1 MKRIISALLVAVLLI
16 TCIGTSSFAIESND
30 IVRPYYNNTDY
41 VTINLSISDTGKA
54 TVKLTCKGE
63 TGVTTKIT
71 AVSYLQRKVGLIW
84 VKVDNG
90 LDGKKWNDTVNGVN
104 LIKTHTLQLEKTGSY
119 RAKVEYTVYGS
130 GGSADVIE
138 KTVTA
143 EY

>member
-1 MKRIISALLVAVLLI
+1 MKKVVSVLLVAFLLA
-16 TCIGTSSFAIESND
+16 TCISISSFAAKTSETIS
-30 IVRPYYNNTDY
+30 PCYNNANSAN
-41 VTINLSISDTGKA
+41 ISLIISDTGKA
-54 TVKLTCKGE
+54 TVKLTCKGK
-63 TGVTTKIT
+63 TDVTTKII

-104 LIKTHTLQLEKTGSY
+104 LIKTHTLQLEKTGTY
-119 RAKVEYTVYGS
+119 RATVEYTVYGS

>member
-1 MKRIISALLVAVLLI
+1 MKRVISVLLIAVLLV
-16 TCIGTSSFAIESND
+16 TCLNTSSLAAKTSETVS
-30 IVRPYYNNTDY
+30 PYYNNANSARA
-41 VTINLSISDTGKA
+41 VLQISDFGKM
-54 TVKLTCKGE
+54 TLKLTCQGIS
-63 TGVTTKIT
+63 GVTTKIT
-71 AVSYLQRKVGLIW
+71 AVSYVQRKVGLVW

-90 LDGKKWNDTVNGVN
+90 LDGKKWTDTVNGVSMN
-104 LIKTHTLQLEKTGSY
+104 KTHTLQLEKTGTY